1 MDSSLEVSEEL
12 LTLLSIQSKNAEILQ
27 KPYSGKIQKIYMNLL
42 SFYLDIY
49 LILKIKEREFQLQ
62 FAIEYISL
70 NNSSYKYQACKIQS
84 MNPYIFFWEFNVKEI
99 SIKGILLWYT
109 YMNLY
114 F

>member
-1 MDSSLEVSEEL
+1 MHL
-12 LTLLSIQSKNAEILQ
+12 LF
-27 KPYSGKIQKIYMNLL
+27 
-42 SFYLDIY
+42 FYLDLSHSEAKRVGIP
-49 LILKIKEREFQLQ
+49 I
-62 FAIEYISL
+62 AIEYISL

-84 MNPYIFFWEFNVKEI
+84 MNPYIFFENYEKEI

>member
-1 MDSSLEVSEEL
+1 M
-12 LTLLSIQSKNAEILQ
+12 
-27 KPYSGKIQKIYMNLL
+27 GKIQKIYMNLL

-84 MNPYIFFWEFNVKEI
+84 MNPYIFFENYEKEI